1 MKNDSSN
8 WYVIAI
14 LYESVHEGEPKNLDE
29 DYDTSTN
36 VYEERHIL
44 VRATSTEEAELLGEK
59 IGKEYEDPYENQYG
73 ETVTWKLVKILD
85 SFELLDEQLKTGT
98 EVYSRY
104 ILTEKVLTTENVLKR
119 YFNE

>member
-1 MKNDSSN
+1 MKNDSLN

-14 LYESVHEGEPKNLDE
+14 LYESVHEGEPKNVDE
-29 DYDTSTN
+29 DYDTTTN

-44 VRATSTEEAELLGEK
+44 VKATSTDEAELLGEK

-73 ETVTWKLVKILD
+73 EKVIWKLVKILQ
-85 SFELLDEQLKTGT
+85 SFELLDEQLNTGT

-104 ILTEKVLTTENVLKR
+104 ILTEKELSTQDVLKR